1 VRDDSARRIGLY
13 PVVVIVLLLAVLAAG
28 TTSNL
33 HRNPQPELVAEGI
46 PGRQVPTATTAAIPA
61 AFPDLVRHAL
71 ADLDALTLPTGAALA
86 GWNGPWRFVWPR
98 DASFVAAARCSV
110 GQYAEA
116 DRVLGFL
123 NKIHPVSGRW
133 AARYLADSGSVPQDG
148 RGPQLDGSGWII
160 WSTWFCAA
168 SRPDVAAALVGLRT
182 YWPMLRESGD
192 QIAAEL
198 GPDGLPA
205 PSPDYWERDESQ
217 VTLGT
222 IAPLL
227 AGLRAGLAVAALL
240 DRSSEVSQWRTAL
253 TRLSAAT
260 DHVFGPNYPR
270 TPARAV
276 SLLGDLGVPGR
287 SNAQP
292 RGDRTSARG
301 DGSETTSSG
310 GGTEPP
316 GGGTATTRAGSETTG
331 GGGGTG
337 TTGAGD
343 GTIGIGGGAD
353 AIVTVLGPPFAP
365 PRAEVTAAIEHSRDV
380 LTQPNGG
387 VTPGEDWRTDGV
399 AWTPPTALFGLSAAA
414 RGDRTTAES
423 VLNWLDANRTKTG
436 AFPEKVNRD
445 NRPAGEAP
453 LAWTS
458 ALVILTAAALT
469 TPVPTP
475 FIGP

>member
-1 VRDDSARRIGLY
+1 VRDGSARRIGLY

-28 TTSNL
+28 TMSNL

-46 PGRQVPTATTAAIPA
+46 PGRKVPMATTAAIPA
-61 AFPDLVRHAL
+61 SFPDLVGQAL
-71 ADLDALTLPTGAALA
+71 ADLDALTLPSGAALA

-133 AARYLADSGSVPQDG
+133 AARYLADSGTVPQDG
-148 RGPQLDGSGWII
+148 RGAQLDGSGWIL

-168 SRPDVAAALVGLRT
+168 TRPDVGAALVGLRT

-192 QIAAEL
+192 QIVAEL

-205 PSPDYWERDESQ
+205 SSPDYWERDESQ

-240 DRSSEVSQWRTAL
+240 DRSSEVSDWQTAL

-260 DHVFGPNYPR
+260 DQVFGPNYPR

-276 SLLGDLGVPGR
+276 SLLGDLGAP
-287 SNAQP
+287 
-292 RGDRTSARG
+292 
-301 DGSETTSSG
+301 
-310 GGTEPP
+310 GGT
-316 GGGTATTRAGSETTG
+316 TAV
-331 GGGGTG
+331 GGGTG
-337 TTGAGD
+337 TTGASD

-353 AIVTVLGPPFAP
+353 SIVTVLGPPFAP
-365 PRAEVTAAIEHSRDV
+365 ARPEVTVAIEHSRDV

-399 AWTPPTALFGLSAAA
+399 AWTPSTALFGLSAAA

-436 AFPEKVNRD
+436 ALPEKVNRD
-445 NRPAGEAP
+445 HRPAGAAP

-458 ALVILTAAALT
+458 ALVILTATALT
-469 TPVPTP
+469 TTLPTTP